1 MRCQNDTN
9 FPPGQSRRTQ
19 VASIFA
25 EAILRLHQRM
35 ALSSTEVQ
43 EKTETCLDL
52 EPETVLSGANG

>member
-1 MRCQNDTN
+1 MRCQNETH
-9 FPPGQSRRTQ
+9 FPPGETRRTQ

-25 EAILRLHQRM
+25 GAILRLHQRM

-43 EKTETCLDL
+43 QETETCLDL